1 LHDIF
6 DSTCTPLVLEKSKVA
21 SLSFADDLVILSNT
35 SEGLQNSLNK
45 LEKYCYD
52 WQLTVNTKK
61 TKVMIFQNTQS
72 PSPNFYYKNVLLTET
87 KEYNFLGNVI
97 DFKGSFK
104 KATQELSKKGLKVL
118 FSLKNRFMNFSSIP
132 INLSCKLF
140 DIPIRPILTYNSE
153 IWLMDDYFSISRA
166 RSEQS
171 GSVCDTLSLED
182 KFCYEKIHNKFCKY
196 ILGLKKIACNNS
208 AKSELGRFPI
218 TDYIK
223 TQAILYF
230 CRLQTDLINP
240 LCKSVDSDGIYTWY
254 SFIRNIFKELDL
266 EITEFENFTRLFAS
280 IKHSLN

>member
-1 LHDIF
+1 
-6 DSTCTPLVLEKSKVA
+6 
-21 SLSFADDLVILSNT
+21 
-35 SEGLQNSLNK
+35 
-45 LEKYCYD
+45 
-52 WQLTVNTKK
+52 
-61 TKVMIFQNTQS
+61 MIFQNTQS

-118 FSLKNRFMNFSSIP
+118 FSLKNRFMNFNSIP
-132 INLSCKLF
+132 VNLSCKLF
-140 DIPIRPILTYNSE
+140 DILIRPILTYNSE
-153 IWLMDDYFSISRA
+153 IWFMDDYFSISRA
-166 RSEQS
+166 ISRSEQS

-196 ILGLKKIACNNS
+196 ILGLKKIACNIS

-230 CRLQTDLINP
+230 CRLQTDPINP
-240 LCKSVDSDGIYTWY
+240 LLKEAFSLCKSVDSDGIYTWY
-254 SFIRNIFKELDL
+254 SFIGNIFKELDL
-266 EITEFENFTRLFAS
+266 EITDFENFTRPFAS
-280 IKHSLN
+280 IKHSLKKKIKKVINDSYSKKNIRKTFIFQ